1 MFELKRY
8 IGKIFHETKEG
19 YKIWQGIDMSV
30 QIDIGNFTN
39 FDLSTAKSLKISF

>member
-8 IGKIFHETKEG
+8 IGKIFHETKVG

-30 QIDIGNFTN
+30 QTDIGNFTN